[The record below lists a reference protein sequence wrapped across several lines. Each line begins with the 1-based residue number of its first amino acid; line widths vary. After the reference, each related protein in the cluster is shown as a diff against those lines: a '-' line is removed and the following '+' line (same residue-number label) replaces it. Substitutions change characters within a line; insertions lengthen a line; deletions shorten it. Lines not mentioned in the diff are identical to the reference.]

1 MLTTIIKNI
10 IEQRFIII
18 AILVLSTLYSLF
30 ALQYSPLDA
39 LPDTADSQIVIY
51 AKWQRSPEQIEKNIV
66 RPLMQELLGRPKIQ
80 SVRAT
85 AQLGYAFIYII
96 FEEEKNRNSI
106 KKQVEQQ
113 LNTLRSQLPADAEIT
128 LGPNASSMGWIYQY
142 ALLDHSQTRDL
153 RELRLINEKQIKPAL
168 KQVEGIAEVA
178 SVGGLTQQVELK
190 LFPPLMQQHGITLDQ
205 IISSLK
211 PAFEQVGGRTIE
223 LTNRDYN
230 LRATVNTDN
239 LDQLEQLIVARDKL
253 FNPIRLKDLGY
264 FQINY
269 DLRRGIADLNG
280 EGEVVGGIVI
290 MEQSQNVL
298 NVSQQLQQSLQ
309 QLKTRLPKDIEIITT
324 YDRST
329 LIWQTLKN
337 FSSALVYELL
347 VVVLVIFWALR
358 HGRASVAPVLII
370 LLGCLY
376 TLISLT
382 FFGQTINLLSLA
394 GLAIAMGEMA
404 DATIVIIENAKS
416 ELAKHPMANRSQ
428 RREIIINSIS
438 RMMRPLLFSL
448 LIILASFIPLFYL
461 ELREARLF
469 DPLVYSKTFAMGFS
483 TLLTLFLLPI
493 IVLWIFDKPI
503 FNKSPDNKNSNKKSI
518 LVHYYKYMLRSTL
531 RHRYLF
537 LSSSV
542 VLLIASV
549 FLMNQF
555 PKDYMPEL
563 EEGSILYMPTTLPG
577 IPMREAGWILQK
589 IDKKIKSFPEVERVF
604 GKLGRADTSTDPAP
618 VTMIETT
625 ILLKPKSQWR
635 EGINKK
641 MLVEQM
647 NASLKIMGFVNSWT
661 QPIAGRIMMQDTG
674 IQSPVGIKVRGEN
687 LIEIEKIAQQIE
699 TLLREFDGTD
709 SVIAERISQGYYVN
723 VENHLDKMADKN
735 VLLEEAMLT
744 TRFGIGGDNIMH
756 IPQRDN
762 TTVALSMQY
771 SPEYIDTLE
780 KLQHTP
786 VITATGKSV
795 ALAEIANVEVKKMPE
810 MIRTDNGKLAAY
822 IYINLSG
829 VTALDYVS
837 KAKLYLD
844 EQLTLPTGYQL
855 EWTGNYHYAQAAKTR
870 LQWIIPITLLIM
882 FALLMRVFKSV
893 PLSFMILLS
902 APFALIGGVI
912 LQWFQG
918 TAMTTAVLIGYIAV
932 LAVAIQTGIL
942 MVEFIKEALHKQPPN
957 QSYIDTIIEG
967 SVLRLRPKLMTVAT
981 TVFGLIPI
989 LLATGS
995 GMDITRPIAAPTV
1008 GGMLSSTIYVLFLI
1022 PCLFVVIDDIKNSR
1036 LFC

>member
-1 MLTTIIKNI
+1 
-10 IEQRFIII
+10 
-18 AILVLSTLYSLF
+18 
-30 ALQYSPLDA
+30 
-39 LPDTADSQIVIY
+39 
-51 AKWQRSPEQIEKNIV
+51 
-66 RPLMQELLGRPKIQ
+66 
-80 SVRAT
+80 
-85 AQLGYAFIYII
+85 
-96 FEEEKNRNSI
+96 
-106 KKQVEQQ
+106 
-113 LNTLRSQLPADAEIT
+113 
-128 LGPNASSMGWIYQY
+128 
-142 ALLDHSQTRDL
+142 
-153 RELRLINEKQIKPAL
+153 
-168 KQVEGIAEVA
+168 
-178 SVGGLTQQVELK
+178 GLTQQVELK
-190 LFPPLMQQHGITLDQ
+190 LFPPLMQQHSITLAQ
-205 IISSLK
+205 IIRAIK
-211 PAFEQVGGRTIE
+211 PAFEQVGGRTLE

-253 FNPIRLKDLGY
+253 LNPIRLKDLGY

-309 QLKTRLPKDIEIITT
+309 QLKTRLPKDVEIITT
-324 YDRST
+324 YERST
-329 LIWQTLKN
+329 LILQTLKN
-337 FSSALVYELL
+337 FSSALLYELL

-376 TLISLT
+376 TLISLS

-404 DATIVIIENAKS
+404 DATIVIVENAKS
-416 ELAKHPMANRSQ
+416 ELAKYPMANHSQ
-428 RREIIINSIS
+428 RHEIIINSIS

-493 IVLWIFDKPI
+493 IVLWIF
-503 FNKSPDNKNSNKKSI
+503 NKSPTKKNSSKESI
-518 LVHYYKYMLRSTL
+518 LVHYYKRILRSTL

-542 VLLIASV
+542 LLLIASV

-641 MLVEQM
+641 MLVDEM

-674 IQSPVGIKVRGEN
+674 IQSPVGIKVRGGN
-687 LIEIEKIAQQIE
+687 IIEIEKVAQQIE
-699 TLLREFDGTD
+699 ILLREFDGTD
-709 SVIAERISQGYYVN
+709 SVIAERISQGYYVS

-744 TRFGIGGDNIMH
+744 TRFGIGGDNIMQ
-756 IPQRDN
+756 IPLRDN

-795 ALAEIANVEVKKMPE
+795 ALAEIANVDVKKMPE
-810 MIRTDNGKLAAY
+810 MIRTDNSKFAAY

-837 KAKLYLD
+837 KAKLYLED
-844 EQLTLPTGYQL
+844 QLTLPMGYQL

-942 MVEFIKEALHKQPPN
+942 MVEFIKEALHKQPLN

-981 TVFGLIPI
+981 TVLGLIPI

-1008 GGMLSSTIYVLFLI
+1008 GGMISSTIYVLFLI
-1022 PCLFVVIDDIKNSR
+1022 PCLFMVMADVRNIKSN
-1036 LFC
+1036 